1 MARGIFRY
9 SAPQCLEQA
18 ALATCE
24 PGLHDP
30 ASMKMLVRPLLLV
43 LGFAVAKLGA
53 QVPGPSPL
61 APENAADRAVP
72 GGWIAA
78 EHRADQALQNGFPAT
93 AAGIYRELLLDRSLP
108 VDLRQRVGLAQVT
121 ALMDSG
127 DTTAAEQALQ
137 NYDGPRHSA
146 YQLRVGL
153 LAVMTRRVAQVR
165 AALAAGKPDELTE
178 TDRGWWYFLQAG
190 VADLDGDIVQANSLY
205 EQAARTA
212 VSELQRAR
220 FVLGQMQARLRN
232 GQLSEAQLNT
242 LRSNMDRFQGTR
254 TGYDAARSYATALAG
269 LGRSLEAQAVL
280 DRQLVIIP
288 PTERNVVDQFRLMLG
303 LIAGD
308 RSQTGRQAFRQ
319 LLRNA
324 QLPETQR
331 IALQLLVRGAGT
343 PAERDQLRR
352 DLTELIGAPTQ
363 HAIIEDLLLARA
375 QLELADKLYAA
386 AEEDARALLDRY
398 PGSTLKPSA
407 LGVWLAVAWDL
418 KRYRAAANV
427 IAQLRGVI
435 APGRQ
440 RAELGVL
447 LAEAWFRAGADAEAR
462 GADGK
467 GEFRNAADAYEAA
480 LHEAPL
486 AAPAGVLIFQRALAE
501 IRADRLEAAA
511 KQLDDAAADAGFDAV
526 SRWQAEWN
534 LIKEMQVRGQTAE
547 AAARVEKL
555 LASGTA
561 GVPEELR
568 IRLMWLR
575 AKLSFDNGQPDAALR
590 QADELLTALP
600 KTPQLDETLRTN
612 VTSTTQLLKAQALL
626 AREHDTEGAAILDK
640 LRADYHATGAAQYSY
655 LVQAGYLTQRGDLA
669 GAQRVLIN
677 FVDTAEYRKS
687 EYAPLA
693 LYQAA
698 ILLERRG
705 LDGQLRDAYNL
716 LERLVHDY
724 GNDDLV
730 FRARL
735 KQGDLMR
742 KLNDFG
748 TARQLYED
756 LINNYSQHPDVLLA
770 QLALADTLFA
780 QGANNLTNYES
791 AATIFERLRDLPSA
805 PVDLRAEAGFKWGT
819 ALAKRGQTAKAQ
831 AVFWS
836 VVNDFLLDT
845 TQAAKLGATGRWWV
859 SKSLLEL
866 AQIHEDAGRLDEAQR
881 TYQLIVDNKLSGL
894 AIAQSKLARFRPAVT
909 TTP

>member
-1 MARGIFRY
+1 
-9 SAPQCLEQA
+9 
-18 ALATCE
+18 
-24 PGLHDP
+24 
-30 ASMKMLVRPLLLV
+30 MKMLVRPLLLV
-43 LGFAVAKLGA
+43 LGLAAAELGA
-53 QVPGPSPL
+53 QMPGPSPL
-61 APENAADRAVP
+61 VAESAVGRAVP
-72 GGWIAA
+72 GGWIVA

-93 AAGIYRELLLDRSLP
+93 AAGIYQELLLDRSLP
-108 VDLRQRVGLAQVT
+108 AELRQRVGLALVT
-121 ALMDSG
+121 ALL
-127 DTTAAEQALQ
+127 DTGGTVAAEQALQ
-137 NYDGPRHSA
+137 NYDGPRHTA
-146 YQLRVGL
+146 YQLRAGL
-153 LAVMTRRVAQVR
+153 LALKAGRVAPAR
-165 AALAAGKPDELTE
+165 AALAAGKLDELTE

-190 VADLDGDIVQANSLY
+190 VADLDGEVVQANALY
-205 EQAARTA
+205 EQAARAA
-212 VSELQRAR
+212 VSELQRSR

-232 GQLSEAQLNT
+232 GQLSEAQLST

-308 RSQTGRQAFRQ
+308 HSQTGRQAFRQ

-324 QLPETQR
+324 LLPETQR
-331 IALQLLVRGAGT
+331 IALQLLVRGAST
-343 PAERDQLRR
+343 PQERDQLRR

-363 HAIIEDLLLARA
+363 HPIIEDLLLTRA
-375 QLELADKLYAA
+375 QLELTDKLYAS
-386 AEEDARALLDRY
+386 AEEDARALLERY
-398 PGSTLKPSA
+398 PGSSLKPSA
-407 LGVWLAVAWDL
+407 FGVRLAVAWDL
-418 KRYRAAANV
+418 KRYRAAADV
-427 IAQLRGVI
+427 IAQLRNVI
-435 APGRQ
+435 APAASQ
-440 RAELGVL
+440 TEAQKRAELGVL

-486 AAPAGVLIFQRALAE
+486 AAPAGVLIFQRVLAE
-501 IRADRLEAAA
+501 IHADRL
-511 KQLDDAAADAGFDAV
+511 DAAARQLDAAAAPGFDPV
-526 SRWQAEWN
+526 NRWQAEWN
-534 LIKEMQVRGQTAE
+534 LVKEMQVRGQAAE
-547 AAARVEKL
+547 ASARVEKL
-555 LASGTA
+555 LAGGTA

-575 AKLSFDNGQPDAALR
+575 AKLSFDNGQPEAALR
-590 QADELLTALP
+590 QADELLAALP
-600 KTPQLDETLRTN
+600 QAAQLDAALRTN

-626 AREHDTEGAAILDK
+626 AREHDAEGVALLDK
-640 LRADYHATGAAQYSY
+640 LRADYHATAAAQYSY

-705 LDGQLRDAYNL
+705 LDQQLRDANNL

-724 GNDDLV
+724 PGDDLV

-748 TARQLYED
+748 TARQVYED
-756 LINNYSQHPDVLLA
+756 LINNYAQHPDVLLA

-791 AATIFERLRDLPSA
+791 AATIFERLRDLPAA
-805 PVDLRAEAGFKWGT
+805 PVDLRAEAGFKWGY
-819 ALAKRGQTAKAQ
+819 ALAKRGQAAKAQ

-836 VVNDFLLDT
+836 VVDAFLLDA
-845 TQAAKLGATGRWWV
+845 TQAAKLGATGRWWI

-894 AIAQSKLARFRPAVT
+894 ALAQSKLARFRPAAAT
-909 TTP
+909 AP